1 MHKTQKGFTV
11 VELIVVI
18 VIIGILAVVS
28 FPKLLSLSADA
39 KVTTLKQ
46 IKTQLRSS
54 ISLVQNKARL
64 KGLKA
69 ETVNPGAGQTNYL
82 IDFGFGSSELMFSN
96 LCPESIAEMG
106 TRMRLLDFMNVT
118 LTDDITVRVD
128 NRYTLLGYDV
138 PASGTPTNQG
148 CYILYDSFATP
159 NCTLT
164 LVTDDCQ

>member
-1 MHKTQKGFTV
+1 MHKNQNGFTV
-11 VELIVVI
+11 IELIIVI

-28 FPKLLSLSADA
+28 FPKLLSLSSDA
-39 KVTTLKQ
+39 KITALKQ
-46 IKTQLRSS
+46 INTQIRSA
-54 ISLVQNKARL
+54 ISLVQNKARIN
-64 KGLKA
+64 GLEAK
-69 ETVNPGAGQTNYL
+69 TVNPGAGQTSYL

-106 TRMRLLDFMNVT
+106 TRMRLLDFLNVT
-118 LTDDITVRVD
+118 LTDDMTVRVD

-138 PASGTPTNQG
+138 PTTGEPITQG

-164 LVTDDCQ
+164 LVTEDC